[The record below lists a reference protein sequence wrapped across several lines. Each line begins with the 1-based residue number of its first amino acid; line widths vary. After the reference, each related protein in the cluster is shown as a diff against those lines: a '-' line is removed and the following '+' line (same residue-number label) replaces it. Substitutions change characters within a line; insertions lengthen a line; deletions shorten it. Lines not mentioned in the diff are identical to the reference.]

1 MILSRFHPS
10 KQRGDRPSLDLRHL
24 EKYGKIF
31 VNKSHNPDV
40 KRVIFRGF
48 YSFFMI
54 TEQFQRIGAENL

>member
-1 MILSRFHPS
+1 MILSPSHPS
-10 KQRGDRPSLDLRHL
+10 KWRGDRPSPHLRHL

-31 VNKSHNPDV
+31 VNKLNNPDV

-48 YSFFMI
+48 YSFFVI